1 MTTGLRMSDNDTA
14 PHLPVRA
21 PLDSGF
27 NITPEADS
35 VSLCEAEIQLKAGSE
50 VIQGSGRAMLQLQPK
65 LTLMVHAEFLQS
77 PETAF
82 AAFDGPDQVE
92 FKFGGGFQSTKAIAA
107 SLTLDA
113 DESSATA
120 LAELIPNPQ
129 RMRRGQPN
137 EPITRLVFHVANFP
151 NFLGAAGPSGD
162 FILRT
167 PAGGQKRMGNAVLA
181 DPPWTI
187 QLQSMIETDKTIE
200 KLNRSGGYGITHIA
214 QLTRADG
221 QTFAADDAENML
233 QRVYLFLS
241 FARGAWA
248 PVVLNVGFDTTGNRV
263 YENWGVRIGTPWESC
278 RGWFDRSRGQALG
291 AVYPG
296 FCALLRDPTM
306 GRAVNRT
313 VYWYLRS
320 NRGGDGSGIDSG
332 IILSQAA
339 LELLVSAYLEAQNIK
354 MPARSRAA
362 DQLREVLSRLGI
374 PVAIPDALA
383 GLQEGQRQNCWQDG
397 PEAITR
403 IRNEL
408 MHPKRKLPIKLGAV
422 VPNAWSLAQWY
433 IELLILRLS
442 GYSGQYSNRL
452 EARWVGEVE
461 DVPWA

>member
-1 MTTGLRMSDNDTA
+1 LTTGLRMSDNDTA